1 MTQTMTN
8 DIFDRAPGH
17 RFDPATLAASA
28 ERHHLY
34 LRVRDH
40 IRAGWRDLPDDLTPR
55 NLSELAVMA
64 RARGDK
70 KIGSLLRCAHHL
82 ATHAG
87 VSA

>member
-1 MTQTMTN
+1 MAHTATTG
-8 DIFDRAPGH
+8 IFERTPNH
-17 RFDPATLAASA
+17 RFDPAMLAASA

-40 IRAGWRDLPDDLTPR
+40 VRAGWSQLPDDLTPK

-70 KIGSLLRCAHHL
+70 KIGSLLRCAHHHAML
-82 ATHAG
+82 AAA
-87 VSA
+87 SA